1 MQTSASRLNHCS
13 SSEFL
18 HTQQIRKRK
27 TWNCSSYTHVKTVHT
42 GNSAKPSV
50 PNTTETQ
57 GVNFRQIIQ
66 ESKNE
71 ELVQQQEREARSQN
85 FIIHGFSESPET
97 QEGNDEDSNTIGELL
112 GIIEVEAIPESIT
125 RLGKRHE
132 TNLRPIKVKMT
143 SLNEKQMVMS
153 SLAKLKNATEKF
165 QKISITDDYTFEE
178 RQTRGVQA
186 IFKI

>member
-1 MQTSASRLNHCS
+1 M
-13 SSEFL
+13 
-18 HTQQIRKRK
+18 
-27 TWNCSSYTHVKTVHT
+27 HT

-71 ELVQQQEREARSQN
+71 ELVQQKEREARSQN

-97 QEGNDEDSNTIGELL
+97 QEGNDEDCNTIGELL

-132 TNLRPIKVKMT
+132 TNSRPIKVKMT

-153 SLAKLKNATEKF
+153 SLAKLTNATAEFK
-165 QKISITDDYTFEE
+165 KISITDDYTFGE
-178 RQTRGVQA
+178 RQTIKNKVTEARNKAESEGEGNYIWRVRGGPKNGLRLVR
-186 IFKI
+186 FTKIKP